1 MGVWR
6 LRELLLW
13 EPLSP
18 TRPRISLAPQKTD
31 YKPEVPHFLIR
42 PFRAYAGLTNRSPSS
57 LECAF
62 MGFRVAISLQQLS
75 LSGSGMRCSQSPCS
89 RPGPC
94 AMLHWITVSR
104 RPELREARVPA
115 QDPASRGG
123 LLSMQGLSPMGPAS
137 AWTHECSETCGEQ
150 GPETQSVQVD
160 LCPKVPN
167 TSALSQEPR

>member
-1 MGVWR
+1 
-6 LRELLLW
+6 
-13 EPLSP
+13 
-18 TRPRISLAPQKTD
+18 
-31 YKPEVPHFLIR
+31 
-42 PFRAYAGLTNRSPSS
+42 
-57 LECAF
+57 

-167 TSALSQEPR
+167 TSALSQEPRQLLLPCLLFTKPSLLESQPLWKPMGVSSFPVNEGQCQPYLPWSP